1 MSATFAR
8 LLSTGALAVML
19 AAPTAGFAQ
28 AVTLR
33 FATFEPPTTPV
44 SVMFQHW
51 IDEVNADSNGA
62 LDIQFFPGGA
72 LGRDPRTQLELVQ
85 NGVTDIA
92 FGFPFL
98 TPNKFPDD
106 MVTTLPLIIANA
118 HEGTYAHWR
127 LYERGML
134 RGWDDVVPLMLCTPA
149 PVNVLST
156 DQVSDL
162 ASLTGLRGS
171 ATSPIAQQVLTALGA
186 VPVSGF
192 NFSNAAEAM
201 SRGQLDF
208 DLVGFM
214 PASVFRQ
221 IEVATS
227 ALSIPL
233 GASPCAVYMNR
244 EVYDGLP
251 EAARAVL
258 DEYRG
263 MHMGQMW
270 ADVIDSVEASVRE
283 QFVGQEGHTINALSD
298 EELARATEV
307 TQPIVDEWI
316 AANPN
321 GTALVSALREEVQAV
336 RDGAEW

>member
-8 LLSTGALAVML
+8 LLSTGALAFML
-19 AAPTAGFAQ
+19 ASPTSGLAE

-44 SVMFQHW
+44 SVMFQTW
-51 IDEVNADSNGA
+51 IDQVNAASEGA

-127 LYERGML
+127 LYERGLL
-134 RGWDDVVPLMLCTPA
+134 RGWDDVVPLMLCTPS

-156 DQVSDL
+156 EEVADL
-162 ASLTGLRGS
+162 SSLSGLRGS
-171 ATSPIAQQVLTALGA
+171 ATSPIAQEILTALGA

-208 DLVGFM
+208 DLIGFM

-227 ALSIPL
+227 ALMIPL
-233 GASPCAVYMNR
+233 GASPCAVFMNR
-244 EVYDGLP
+244 DVYEGLP

-258 DEYRG
+258 DEHRG
-263 MHMGQMW
+263 MPLGLMW
-270 ADVIDSVEASVRE
+270 ADVIDSVESTVRA
-283 QFVGQEGHTINALSD
+283 QFVGQEGNSINELTD
-298 EELARATEV
+298 EQVARATEV
-307 TQPIVDEWI
+307 TQPIVDAWI
-316 AANPN
+316 ASNPN
-321 GTALVSALREEVQAV
+321 GTALVGALREEVEAL
-336 RDGAEW
+336 RNGAEW